1 MKLSDSI
8 GTIKGIG
15 PKKVSLCKKLS
26 IQTLQDALECYP
38 RDYEDRTHIQPVAT
52 VEEGRKAC
60 VCAVVGTQPV
70 TRRIRKSMEITRFR
84 IFDTSGTLM
93 VTYYNNPYTA
103 NALKE
108 GQEYVFYG
116 RIQGEG
122 KRRTMI
128 SPDCEPVVPHLPP
141 PRRIVPVYPLTA
153 GLTQKD
159 LYRITTAALDTLHTQ
174 TEDWLPSEICVRYR
188 LLPQTEARRMIH
200 RPETLEQVE
209 QARRRMIFEELFL
222 LCCGLSYLRRRRIDE
237 QGIYFKRGFPSAFW
251 VLLPFEPTAAQRRAA
266 EDIWHDV
273 QSGKPMNRLLQGD
286 VGSGKTMIAAV
297 LCFLAAVNGY
307 QSAIMAPTEI
317 LAAQHMETLSP
328 IFAQKG
334 ITCALLSGSMTAKQ
348 KRECKEKIAAGEIQ
362 IVIGTHAVIQN
373 DVEFQRLGAVV
384 VDEQHRFGVAQRAAL
399 NEKGQRPHMLVMSAT
414 PIPRTLA
421 LILYG
426 DLDVSVVDEL
436 PPGRI
441 PVETFAVGENLRLRI
456 YAFMEKQIQEGG
468 QVYVV
473 CPLVTE
479 GDLPLKS
486 AQEHAAQLH
495 KMLPQCRIGVVHGK
509 MKATEKETIMQDFA
523 AGKLDILVA
532 TTVIEVGVDVPNACL
547 MVIEDAD
554 RFGLSQL
561 HQLRGRVG
569 RGNRRSYCI
578 CFGADKGVQARKRL
592 KILCE
597 TNDGFEI
604 ARADLAQRGPGDFFG
619 KRQHGLPE
627 LKVADLSANLMLMQE
642 VKTEAERLL
651 RQDPELLQHKALRE
665 RVAQMF
671 RENAGEIFN

>member
-1 MKLSDSI
+1 
-8 GTIKGIG
+8 
-15 PKKVSLCKKLS
+15 
-26 IQTLQDALECYP
+26 
-38 RDYEDRTHIQPVAT
+38 
-52 VEEGRKAC
+52 
-60 VCAVVGTQPV
+60 
-70 TRRIRKSMEITRFR
+70 
-84 IFDTSGTLM
+84 
-93 VTYYNNPYTA
+93 
-103 NALKE
+103 
-108 GQEYVFYG
+108 
-116 RIQGEG
+116 
-122 KRRTMI
+122 
-128 SPDCEPVVPHLPP
+128 
-141 PRRIVPVYPLTA
+141 
-153 GLTQKD
+153 
-159 LYRITTAALDTLHTQ
+159 
-174 TEDWLPSEICVRYR
+174 
-188 LLPQTEARRMIH
+188 
-200 RPETLEQVE
+200 
-209 QARRRMIFEELFL
+209 
-222 LCCGLSYLRRRRIDE
+222 
-237 QGIYFKRGFPSAFW
+237 
-251 VLLPFEPTAAQRRAA
+251 
-266 EDIWHDV
+266 
-273 QSGKPMNRLLQGD
+273 MNRLVQGD

-317 LAAQHMETLSP
+317 LAAQHMESLSP
-328 IFAQKG
+328 IFAPKG

-362 IVIGTHAVIQN
+362 IVIGTHAVIQK

-399 NEKGQRPHMLVMSAT
+399 NEKGERPHMLVMSAT

-436 PPGRI
+436 PPGRM

-479 GDLPLKS
+479 GGLPLKS
-486 AQEHAAQLH
+486 AQEHAAQLR
-495 KMLPQCRIGVVHGK
+495 KMLPRCRIGVVYGK
-509 MKATEKETIMQDFA
+509 MKAADKESVMQDFA
-523 AGKLDILVA
+523 AGRLDILVT
-532 TTVIEVGVDVPNACL
+532 TTVIEVGVNVPNACL

-569 RGNRRSYCI
+569 RGSRRSYCI
-578 CFGADKGVQARKRL
+578 CFGADKGLQARKRL

-642 VKTEAERLL
+642 AKREAERVL
-651 RQDPELLQHKALRE
+651 RQDPELLQHRALRE